1 MGSSSRN
8 IIEPWRKVV
17 DTSKVH
23 PNSLSL
29 TTSKKKI
36 SNIENEILN
45 PQQMRELFMKKKL
58 KIDKNNYI
66 PKTITEYR

>member
-1 MGSSSRN
+1 MN
-8 IIEPWRKVV
+8 
-17 DTSKVH
+17 TSKVH

-45 PQQMRELFMKKKL
+45 PQQMRELFMKKRL